1 MASEKMI
8 KIISFIETKLY
19 LNGQVN
25 YIGLSEP
32 LVSILENLTGRS
44 QNNKKYHS
52 QNNKKYHT
60 VRTIKNITLSEQ

>member
-32 LVSILENLTGRS
+32 LVSILENLTGRIRMMS
-44 QNNKKYHS
+44 A
-52 QNNKKYHT
+52 
-60 VRTIKNITLSEQ
+60 